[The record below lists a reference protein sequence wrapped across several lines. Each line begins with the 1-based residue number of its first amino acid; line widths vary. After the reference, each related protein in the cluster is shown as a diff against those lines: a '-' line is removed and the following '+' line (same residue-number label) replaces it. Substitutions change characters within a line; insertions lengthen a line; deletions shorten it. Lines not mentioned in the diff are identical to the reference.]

1 MSLSSLIKD
10 SLRNPETWH
19 YTSLVPLTGLF
30 LNAPPPPSCL
40 NTLPPLLAQRRLVIL
55 DGAYNPSLSSCEALP
70 KTHLSYEPGRNG
82 SSNRLR
88 LSLEKQTCL
97 AIDPLE
103 VLFLTTS
110 SSEQN
115 EATICFE
122 ITLGENSRLTLLE
135 RHIGGAEPMALRH
148 IKTKI
153 TLAPQSKFIHGKV
166 VGPSG
171 FGHTHMAQ
179 TSVTVGQGAFYDH
192 FSLFAACGHLNRCE
206 TNLFLDGALAETRL
220 HGLMLLK
227 KTEGADLTTCV
238 HHKSPNTTSRQ
249 LCKAVLD
256 DKARGVYQGKIS
268 VHKDAQKTDA
278 YQLCQALLL
287 SEKAEMN
294 AKPELEIL
302 ADDVKCSHGTAI
314 GDLDE
319 KALFYLRS
327 RGIEEQAA
335 RQLLI
340 EAFAGDFID
349 QLPSPDL
356 ALALKKEVER
366 WLST

>member
-1 MSLSSLIKD
+1 MSLSALIKD
-10 SLRNPETWH
+10 SLRSPESWH

-30 LNAPPPPSCL
+30 LNAPTPAPCPTILPPP
-40 NTLPPLLAQRRLVIL
+40 LAQRRLVIL
-55 DGAYNPSLSSCEALP
+55 DGAYAPDLSSCDTLP
-70 KTHLSYEPGRNG
+70 KTHLAYDPG
-82 SSNRLR
+82 STNRLR

-110 SSEQN
+110 SNEQN

-122 ITLGENSRLTLLE
+122 INLGENSRLTLLE
-135 RHIGGAEPMALRH
+135 RHIGGSETMALRH
-148 IKTKI
+148 IKTEI
-153 TLAPQSKFIHGKV
+153 ALAPQSKFIHGKV

-171 FGHTHMAQ
+171 YGHTHMAQ
-179 TSVTVGQGAFYDH
+179 TTVAIGQGAFYDH
-192 FSLFAACGHLNRCE
+192 FALFAACGHLNRCE
-206 TNLFLDGALAETRL
+206 TNLFLNGPLAETRL
-220 HGLMLLK
+220 NGLMLLK
-227 KTEGADLTTCV
+227 KTESADLTTCV
-238 HHKSPNTTSRQ
+238 HHKSPKTTSRQ

-256 DKARGVYQGKIS
+256 DKARGVYQGKIA
-268 VHKDAQKTDA
+268 VHKNAQKTDA

-287 SEKAEMN
+287 SEQAEMN

-335 RQLLI
+335 RQLLV
-340 EAFAGDFID
+340 EAFAHDFMD
-349 QLPSPDL
+349 QVPSPDL
-356 ALALKKEVER
+356 AIALKKEVER